1 MLAAYEGSLMALFD
15 LPQEQL
21 EAYRPARREP
31 GDFTAFWR
39 NTLAETRAHALN
51 AEFVPVDAGLKTL
64 EVFDVSFAGFG
75 GQTVK
80 GWLLVPHSELNGE
93 VAGGKNLP
101 CVVEYIGYGGGRGFP
116 TDWLVYASA
125 GYAHLVMDTRG
136 QGSTWRQGDT
146 PDEGA
151 AGLETG
157 GPSVPGFMTRG
168 ILDPETYY
176 YRRLMTDAVRA
187 VEAAAGFDRIDP
199 ERIAVS
205 GVSQGG
211 GLTLA
216 VAGLAGLGLAPKVAL
231 ALPDVPF
238 LCGYRRAVQLTD
250 AHPYGEIG
258 AFLKTHRD
266 RVETVFGVLEYFDG
280 VNFAAHAEAAAL
292 FSVGLMDD
300 VCPPSTVYAAFNHYA
315 GAKTMQVWPYNR
327 HEGGESYQVRVKL
340 EFLRARWGNA

>member
-1 MLAAYEGSLMALFD
+1 MALFD
-15 LPQEQL
+15 LPQDEL
-21 EAYRPARREP
+21 EIYRPPRREP
-31 GDFTAFWR
+31 ADFRAFWDR
-39 NTLAETRAHALN
+39 TLAAARTHDLN
-51 AEFVPVDAGLKTL
+51 AEFRPADAGVRTL
-64 EVFDVSFAGFG
+64 ETYDVTFSGFG
-75 GQTVK
+75 GQRIK
-80 GWLLVPHSELNGE
+80 GWLLLPRGE
-93 VAGGKNLP
+93 TNLP
-101 CVVEYIGYGGGRGFP
+101 CVVETIGYGGGRGFP

-146 PDEGA
+146 PDDA
-151 AGLETG
+151 LS
-157 GPSVPGFMTRG
+157 GPSIPGFLTRG
-168 ILDPETYY
+168 VLDPETYY

-187 VEAAAGFDRIDP
+187 VEAAASFDRIDP

-216 VAGLAGLGLAPKVAL
+216 VAGLAGLGLAPAVQL

-250 AHPYGEIG
+250 AYPYGEIA

-266 RVETVFGVLEYFDG
+266 RVDAVFRTLEYFDG
-280 VNFAAHAEAAAL
+280 VNFAAYADAAAL

-315 GAKTMQVWPYNR
+315 GEKTMQVWPYNR

-340 EFLRARWGNA
+340 GFLRTHWG

>member
-1 MLAAYEGSLMALFD
+1 MALFD
-15 LPQEQL
+15 LPL
-21 EAYRPARREP
+21 EELEVYRPPRHEP
-31 GDFTAFWR
+31 TDFRAFWET
-39 NTLAETRAHALN
+39 TLTETRTPDLN
-51 AEFVPVDAGLKTL
+51 AEFLPVDAGVRTL
-64 EVFDVSFAGFG
+64 ETYDVTFSGFG
-75 GQTVK
+75 GQRIK
-80 GWLLVPHSELNGE
+80 GWLLLPPGE
-93 VAGGKNLP
+93 TNLP
-101 CVVEYIGYGGGRGFP
+101 CVVETIGYGGGRGFP

-125 GYAHLVMDTRG
+125 GYAHFIMDTRG

-146 PDEGA
+146 PDEGVS
-151 AGLETG
+151 GV
-157 GPSVPGFMTRG
+157 SVPGLMTRG
-168 ILDPETYY
+168 VLDPETYY

-216 VAGLAGLGLAPKVAL
+216 VAGLAGMGLAPKVAL

-238 LCGYRRAVQLTD
+238 LCGYRRAVQITD
-250 AHPYGEIG
+250 AYPYGEIA

-266 RVETVFGVLEYFDG
+266 RVEAVFGTLEYFDG
-280 VNFAAHAEAAAL
+280 VNFAAYADAEAL

-315 GAKTMQVWPYNR
+315 GEKKLQVWPYNR

-340 EFLRARWGNA
+340 EFLRERWG